1 MSDWQPYPLFG
12 GAYSDDSLAWTR
24 QDTVNYLPIRAERP
38 GARSVAKFEMV
49 PGMQVFANIGDGPH
63 RGGRDVEGKCF
74 VVSGHSLYVVTPA
87 GVATELGT
95 IPGTGPVS
103 MTHNQI
109 TGGNQLVI
117 GNGLSGY
124 VYNTATSAFTQIT
137 DEGFPGFVSCDFL
150 GQYILGVEPQR
161 RFWFHSDLNA
171 ATSYN
176 TLDRYTAESAPDRI
190 IGLVTSHS
198 EVLVFGERTIE
209 PWVNDPVGNAA
220 GTAFQ
225 RNTSAIVECGCASG
239 NTIRRLDNS
248 VFFLSNNG
256 QVMRLNGYTPVPI
269 STRAMESAIAHN
281 NWSKAFAFTWEDRGH
296 VCYFL
301 TFPDG
306 LTWCY
311 DVAQGE
317 WSRRESYGI
326 AAGAARGARWRLNSL
341 FKWNGHWWGGDYN
354 SGKMFKLDW
363 DFALDACDPIVRR
376 RVGGII
382 HNNGNLLSLDGV
394 RIGYNTGHTV
404 SLPHGGATITGNLP
418 DQSLGAVV
426 NFQYTVV
433 PNYPGQTATVSI
445 GQGALPTGLTMSAAG
460 HVTGTTT
467 ESGAFGW
474 TVRAIDECGTPF
486 DLPDSA
492 TVGSLSW
499 MVAGNTANTDMRF
512 LLTDDPMDWSGTP
525 SSLAAAINNCYTIGS
540 GNGQLIVT
548 YNNGA
553 DVSSNAGATW
563 ASVSGLSTQT
573 IAGAVFVGSHWVL
586 PTNGGDVNRSTNGT
600 SFTTTAVS
608 GFGANCVTTIGMRI
622 VGAGPWGWVSDDEG
636 ATWTKSAFII
646 DAFFAA
652 HGIASDGMKAIA
664 VGSQNKLA
672 STLDGLTWTEIASPF
687 TGTSEIRCIAHD
699 AIGGNWVMVNA
710 VGEIAYSTDGGLTFT
725 LVEGFNLGGLPTQG
739 GVAGYQ
745 GIFVAVSVNGGGIA
759 ASTDGG
765 VTWALCTESFTVPS
779 AVAVVAV

>member
-1 MSDWQPYPLFG
+1 LAALPLFG

-326 AAGAARGARWRLNSL
+326 AAGAAQGCALAAQFAVQVERPLVGRGLQLRQDVQAGLGLRAGCLRPHRPASRGWDHPQQRQPAVARWRAHRLQHRAHGQPAA
-341 FKWNGHWWGGDYN
+341 WRGHDHGQPAGPVARRGRQLSIHHRPQL
-354 SGKMFKLDW
+354 SGADRRHQHRAGRIAHRPDDERHRPRHGHHDRIRGVRLDR
-363 DFALDACDPIVRR
+363 ACD
-376 RVGGII
+376 
-382 HNNGNLLSLDGV
+382 
-394 RIGYNTGHTV
+394 
-404 SLPHGGATITGNLP
+404 
-418 DQSLGAVV
+418 
-426 NFQYTVV
+426 
-433 PNYPGQTATVSI
+433 
-445 GQGALPTGLTMSAAG
+445 
-460 HVTGTTT
+460 
-467 ESGAFGW
+467 
-474 TVRAIDECGTPF
+474 
-486 DLPDSA
+486 
-492 TVGSLSW
+492 
-499 MVAGNTANTDMRF
+499 
-512 LLTDDPMDWSGTP
+512 
-525 SSLAAAINNCYTIGS
+525 
-540 GNGQLIVT
+540 
-548 YNNGA
+548 
-553 DVSSNAGATW
+553 
-563 ASVSGLSTQT
+563 
-573 IAGAVFVGSHWVL
+573 
-586 PTNGGDVNRSTNGT
+586 
-600 SFTTTAVS
+600 
-608 GFGANCVTTIGMRI
+608 
-622 VGAGPWGWVSDDEG
+622 
-636 ATWTKSAFII
+636 
-646 DAFFAA
+646 
-652 HGIASDGMKAIA
+652 
-664 VGSQNKLA
+664 
-672 STLDGLTWTEIASPF
+672 
-687 TGTSEIRCIAHD
+687 
-699 AIGGNWVMVNA
+699 
-710 VGEIAYSTDGGLTFT
+710 
-725 LVEGFNLGGLPTQG
+725 
-739 GVAGYQ
+739 
-745 GIFVAVSVNGGGIA
+745 
-759 ASTDGG
+759 
-765 VTWALCTESFTVPS
+765 
-779 AVAVVAV
+779 